1 MGRPKKPL
9 EKHKLEGTYQSCRHA
24 GPRPELAE
32 PGEPEGLTGDALK
45 MWRKYSPIIS
55 EMGIYTD
62 ADELAFRMLCES
74 YALYVAA
81 CKDIEKNGQYETQL
95 NRMGNVY
102 YTENPSV
109 KQRAK
114 HWREVIDICRQFGLT
129 PSSRTGLHVGKK
141 EENEISEL
149 AKILKGSRN

>member
-9 EKHKLEGTYQSCRHA
+9 EKHKREGTFQACRHA
-24 GPRPELAE
+24 GPEPELVD
-32 PGEPEGLTGDALK
+32 PQEPEGLTGDALK
-45 MWRKYSPIIS
+45 MWRKYAPIIG
-55 EMGIYTD
+55 EMGIYTK
-62 ADELAFRMLCES
+62 ADELAFRMLCDS

-81 CKDIEKNGQYETQL
+81 CEDIEENGPYQTQV

-102 YTENPSV
+102 YTDNPSV
-109 KQRAK
+109 KQRSK

-129 PSSRTGLHVGKK
+129 PSARTGLHVEKK
-141 EENEISEL
+141 EDNSISEL